1 MFFGGADGRHGG
13 DVPDEM
19 AVAGLDYGL
28 VQTAE
33 HAGCVVSEYVLIDVC
48 LAGDG
53 DAEVGQKPLLGQ
65 STDGSD
71 QPGVAH
77 VGGYEGN
84 GCPAEKLFAVAH
96 GRVAGDLLDCFRAI
110 PAASA
115 ACCQRVRWS
124 LARALAG

>member
-1 MFFGGADGRHGG
+1 MIFEGADGRRGG

-33 HAGCVVSEYVLIDVC
+33 HAGCVVPEYVLLDVC

-53 DAEVGQKPLLGQ
+53 DAEVGQEHLLGR

-71 QPGVAH
+71 EPGVAH
-77 VGGYEGN
+77 LWGYEGN
-84 GCPAEKLFAVAH
+84 GCLAEKLFPVAH
-96 GRVAGDLLDCFRAI
+96 GRVAGDLLD
-110 PAASA
+110 
-115 ACCQRVRWS
+115 
-124 LARALAG
+124 

>member
-1 MFFGGADGRHGG
+1 MGWSGAPLPSRPTLRNARPPRSCMCFSEGADGRRGG

-33 HAGCVVSEYVLIDVC
+33 HAGCVVPEYVLIDVC
-48 LAGDG
+48 LAGDD
-53 DAEVGQKPLLGQ
+53 DADVGQKPLLGQ

-77 VGGYEGN
+77 VGGDQGRGRPLEQPLPVAYR
-84 GCPAEKLFAVAH
+84 AVS
-96 GRVAGDLLDCFRAI
+96 GDLLD
-110 PAASA
+110 
-115 ACCQRVRWS
+115 
-124 LARALAG
+124 